1 MRVANLCGGNVA
13 HFSTT
18 RQEELIMKEPK
29 ASIWKRT
36 IHPSTLDK
44 VYEHCAVCWTKTEVR
59 KETPVELRNYY
70 VEGVGQLCPRCYR
83 ELRDY

>member
-29 ASIWKRT
+29 ASIWKE
-36 IHPSTLDK
+36 PSTLGWDMS
-44 VYEHCAVCWTKTEVR
+44 VRASCWTKTEVR